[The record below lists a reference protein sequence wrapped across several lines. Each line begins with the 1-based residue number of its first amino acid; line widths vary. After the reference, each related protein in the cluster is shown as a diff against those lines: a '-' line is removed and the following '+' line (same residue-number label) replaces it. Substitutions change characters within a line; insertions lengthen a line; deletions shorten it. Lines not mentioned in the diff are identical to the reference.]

1 MVFVKK
7 VVLYIEAVSP
17 CLKIIYEDVS
27 MMTVSELK
35 LIHTGYARP
44 FLKFTWIYDDA

>member
-17 CLKIIYEDVS
+17 CLKIIYEDAYRY
-27 MMTVSELK
+27 ED
-35 LIHTGYARP
+35 
-44 FLKFTWIYDDA
+44 IYIYI